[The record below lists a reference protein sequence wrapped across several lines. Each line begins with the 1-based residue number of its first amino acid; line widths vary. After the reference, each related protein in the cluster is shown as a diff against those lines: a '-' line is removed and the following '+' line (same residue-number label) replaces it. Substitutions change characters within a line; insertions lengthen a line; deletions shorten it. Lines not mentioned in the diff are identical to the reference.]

1 MKNKEKYL
9 QVLQTRNRGKV
20 KKLREKDSYKLD
32 HVVFCWLISKRDEN
46 IPIDGIMIKEKIL
59 SYVKELGF
67 EDFHASNGA
76 DKNTNPNACF
86 KHTNRKKIPS
96 THIKLQR
103 LRKICIWTFESLVHQ
118 INSL

>member
-1 MKNKEKYL
+1 M
-9 QVLQTRNRGKV
+9 QVLQARNRGEV

-32 HVVFCWLISKRDEN
+32 HAVFCWLISKRDEN
-46 IPIDGIMIKEKIL
+46 IPIDGMMIKEKIL
-59 SYVKELGF
+59 SYVKELEF

-118 INSL
+118 ISSL

>member
-1 MKNKEKYL
+1 M
-9 QVLQTRNRGKV
+9 QVLQARNRGEV

-32 HVVFCWLISKRDEN
+32 HAVFCWLISKRDEN
-46 IPIDGIMIKEKIL
+46 IPIDGMMIQEKIL

-86 KHTNRKKIPS
+86 KNTNRKKNTLDSYKTPAL
-96 THIKLQR
+96 TKDMYMD
-103 LRKICIWTFESLVHQ
+103 IWIVGTSNQLS
-118 INSL
+118 IRGL